1 MTVTAA
7 LLAAAPAY
15 GAFPG
20 QNGKIAFSSNRDGDY
35 DIYSMNPDGS
45 GVTQL
50 TNDPAADRRPAWS
63 SDGLRIAFMRG
74 EEIWTMGADGTEQTR
89 LLSFRF
95 IQDPTWS
102 PDGTKISFAV
112 DDHCGSALVG
122 LNVMNA
128 DGSDPRNIICVNRL
142 TSSPSWSPDG
152 QRIAFSSGLS
162 DPEIWSVRPDG
173 TGLLNLS
180 NTNSTFGDTNADWA
194 PDGQRII
201 FNRSFFEPD
210 DGIFTMNADGSG
222 QTKIAGTNLADF
234 DPAWSP
240 DGTKIVFGRQV
251 SGDKDIYT
259 ANADGTGQ
267 ANITNSATTQDE
279 DPAWQPIVV
288 QPAADVSVTK
298 TDSPDPVIAGELL
311 TYTVRVDN
319 AGPLTARSVELVDE
333 FSRRVRVRSV
343 RTTQGGCNLKHR
355 TLRCALG
362 DLSGGESATVT
373 IVVRPRRQGS
383 LTNSASASAIE
394 PPDPNAANNT
404 ATAVTTVQR

>member
-1 MTVTAA
+1 
-7 LLAAAPAY
+7 
-15 GAFPG
+15 
-20 QNGKIAFSSNRDGDY
+20 
-35 DIYSMNPDGS
+35 
-45 GVTQL
+45 
-50 TNDPAADRRPAWS
+50 
-63 SDGLRIAFMRG
+63 MRG

-362 DLSGGESATVT
+362 DLSSGESATVT
-373 IVVRPRRQGS
+373 IVVRPHRQGS